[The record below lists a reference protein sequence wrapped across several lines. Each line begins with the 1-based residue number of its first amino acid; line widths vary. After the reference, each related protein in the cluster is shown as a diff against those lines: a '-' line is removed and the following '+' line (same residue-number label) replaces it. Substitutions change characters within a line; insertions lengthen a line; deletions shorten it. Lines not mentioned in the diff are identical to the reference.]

1 MRCFSHCW
9 WDAALLSEKGW
20 NLLMKLQHFPDRSG
34 YVDIVWYTQWIWN
47 TSCLTVCLIEDWL
60 GINHTDDLK
69 MHSKPS
75 VSWRC
80 SGCTACTQVVCAV
93 DYVWNTWYVSN
104 PCMDL
109 RRLCPQVFSHDFW
122 KSLTN
127 IQDSSYV
134 DTPPHTVFWEIWL
147 YGYHVCYTMIT
158 CKETSTL
165 LEVCILLLI
174 VSYFYCILYMKLF
187 KLKTFA
193 KCMFAF
199 FSDAVL
205 AVILR
210 TSVEFLRWLCEI
222 KNYNS

>member
-1 MRCFSHCW
+1 MRYFSHCW

-47 TSCLTVCLIEDWL
+47 TWCLTVCLIEDL
-60 GINHTDDLK
+60 LDINHTDDLK

-104 PCMDL
+104 PCMDFC
-109 RRLCPQVFSHDFW
+109 RLCPQVFSHDFW

-127 IQDSSYV
+127 IQNSSYV
-134 DTPPHTVFWEIWL
+134 DTLPSPAHVLRNLAVWL
-147 YGYHVCYTMIT
+147 PCVLYYGYLQGNKHTSWSLHIVTYSFLFLLYFVY
-158 CKETSTL
+158 ET
-165 LEVCILLLI
+165 I
-174 VSYFYCILYMKLF
+174 
-187 KLKTFA
+187 
-193 KCMFAF
+193 
-199 FSDAVL
+199 
-205 AVILR
+205 
-210 TSVEFLRWLCEI
+210 
-222 KNYNS
+222 